1 MDSAASRAEA
11 AAFDSRQSYWPAD
24 GHESAGAPSWQAIV
38 DALCQGLCV
47 FDADGR
53 LVLFNRRFAEIY
65 AFDADVLRP
74 GMTLTAVAA
83 LTGEAGGSMRSGSTR
98 SLRRPDS
105 RVIEVF
111 YVDGPDGGLV
121 ATHQDIT
128 ARHLDEEALR
138 EKTGL
143 LQLAQ
148 EAAEAGIF
156 DWNLMTGMAHLS
168 PESLRL
174 FHLPETGTG
183 DLTSATWTAI
193 IHQDDMP
200 RVMRAA
206 ARAVETRTTYRAEF
220 RVRHPGASDRWILG
234 VGRVMCNADGDAERI
249 VGLNF
254 DLTER
259 KVAEEKQRAH
269 AVALRAS
276 EERLALAM
284 EAASDG
290 LWDLNVQTGEAWFS
304 ERWFTMLGYGAGEY
318 EGRFETWE
326 LLVNPEDRDRASAML
341 TDHLEGRRATYECE
355 VRMRRKNGSWCWI
368 LTRGKVVSRDEGG
381 KPIRIVGT
389 HIDIDARKAAEAQVA
404 YMAGHDTLTDLPNR
418 RLFRERLDQVLAEVS
433 RHGKPCAVLCL
444 DLDRFKA
451 VNDRLGHLA
460 GDALLGTVASRL
472 RSLVRAEDTLAR
484 LGGDEFAILVGRSGA
499 PEQIAGLAKRLIAAV
514 EAPVTLGQQQAE
526 VGLSVGIAIAPD
538 HCADSD
544 GLLNRADLALYRA
557 KAEGRNTYR
566 FFEPVMDDQAA
577 ERRRLAHDLRLAL
590 KHEAF
595 VVYYQPQLRCT
606 TQEIVGFEA
615 LVRWQHPERGL
626 VMPGTFIPLAEET
639 GLIVDLGAWVLRSA
653 CREAAGWTVPLKV
666 AVNVSPR
673 QFQHADLVD
682 LVGGVL
688 AETGLAPSR
697 LELEITEGVIIND
710 MAGAAAVVHRLKA
723 LGVRIAMDDFGTG
736 HSSLATLQA
745 VPFDRIKIDRSFVG
759 QVETSPQAAVIVR
772 AVLGLGKSLGMEVM
786 AEGVETEGQRCFL
799 IEEAC
804 EEMQGFLFGTPQP
817 IEAFAALLRR

>member
-1 MDSAASRAEA
+1 LNRLSRPEGGLALCPEE
-11 AAFDSRQSYWPAD
+11 RVYP
-24 GHESAGAPSWQAIV
+24 AGAAVWTD
-38 DALCQGLCV
+38 DALV
-47 FDADGR
+47 SIR
-53 LVLFNRRFAEIY
+53 
-65 AFDADVLRP
+65 
-74 GMTLTAVAA
+74 
-83 LTGEAGGSMRSGSTR
+83 
-98 SLRRPDS
+98 
-105 RVIEVF
+105 
-111 YVDGPDGGLV
+111 
-121 ATHQDIT
+121 
-128 ARHLDEEALR
+128 EE
-138 EKTGL
+138 TGL
-143 LQLAQ
+143 LQLALRV
-148 EAAEAGIF
+148 ADVGTF
-156 DWNLMTGMAHLS
+156 DWDLTTGVAYLS
-168 PESLRL
+168 PESLGF
-174 FHLPETGTG
+174 FHLPQDGAA
-183 DLTSATWTAI
+183 DLAAAMWTAI
-193 IHQDDMP
+193 MHPDDVAG
-200 RVMRAA
+200 VMRAA
-206 ARAVETRTTYRAEF
+206 ARAVEMRSTYRAEF
-220 RVRHPGASDRWILG
+220 RVCHPGEPDRWILG
-234 VGRVMCNADGDAERI
+234 IGRVKAGAGSEGTRI

-254 DLTER
+254 DLTELR
-259 KVAEEKQRAH
+259 QAEETQRAH
-269 AVALRAS
+269 EAALRAS

-284 EAASDG
+284 DAASDG

-304 ERWFTMLGYGAGEY
+304 ERWFTMLGYRPNEY
-318 EGRFETWE
+318 QGRFETWE
-326 LLVNPEDRDRASAML
+326 LLVNPDDRDRASAKL
-341 TDHLEGRRATYECE
+341 AEHLEGRSATYECE

-368 LTRGKVVSRDEGG
+368 LTRGKVVSRDEAG

-418 RLFRERLDQVLAEVS
+418 RLFRERLDHVLAEVC

-460 GDALLGTVASRL
+460 GDTLLSTVASRL
-472 RSLVRAEDTLAR
+472 KSLVRADDTLAR
-484 LGGDEFAILVGRSGA
+484 LGGDEFAILLGRAGTWQ
-499 PEQIAGLAKRLIAAV
+499 EIAGLAKRLIAAV

-653 CREAAGWTVPLKV
+653 CREAAGWAVPLKV